1 MHQVKKNKDKD
12 KHKEN
17 KKKKKENKNK
27 MYATCCSSV
36 WLGNQ
41 TLAVARRA
49 DGSGNHASL
58 SRAHSLISATSITS
72 FKPASSLER
81 ILLQRVVEDRN
92 SKVSS
97 SSSSS
102 SSSTALRFAVR
113 EIYELSQE
121 IILQGRSAAL
131 GVEEGPIELPPAEIY
146 DPLAIPETTPLQ
158 AVASILLTGAITVL
172 LIRAVRR
179 RSKRAKEM
187 KFRSTGEESAKKSIK
202 EQAKEAAAIRG
213 GLLTKAAPPEVEGP
227 KLNPLQTLS
236 GAVMAAIISLVLYK
250 FTTTVEAGFSDK
262 AVSSNYSIRNLTITV
277 RTIITGLCYLATF
290 VFAANSIGL
299 TLYSLQ
305 LALNLDPPS
314 SSPTNDSIDKK
325 RELLSDSP
333 SSEEERSPEQ
343 EQR

>member
-1 MHQVKKNKDKD
+1 VHQVKKNKDKH
-12 KHKEN
+12 KH
-17 KKKKKENKNK
+17 KENKNK
-27 MYATCCSSV
+27 MFATCCSSV

-49 DGSGNHASL
+49 DGSGKHASL
-58 SRAHSLISATSITS
+58 SRAHSLICATSITS
-72 FKPASSLER
+72 FKPASSVER

-92 SKVSS
+92 SKVG
-97 SSSSS
+97 S
-102 SSSTALRFAVR
+102 SSSTTALRFSVR

-227 KLNPLQTLS
+227 KLNPLQTLL
-236 GAVMAAIISLVLYK
+236 GAVMAAIIALVLYK

-277 RTIITGLCYLATF
+277 RTIITGICYLATF

-305 LALNLDPPS
+305 LALNLDPPP
-314 SSPTNDSIDKK
+314 SPTNDSIDKK

-333 SSEEERSPEQ
+333 SSEEERSSEQ

>member
-1 MHQVKKNKDKD
+1 
-12 KHKEN
+12 
-17 KKKKKENKNK
+17 

-49 DGSGNHASL
+49 DGSGKHASL

-72 FKPASSLER
+72 FKPASSVER

-97 SSSSS
+97 SSSS
-102 SSSTALRFAVR
+102 TALRFSVR

-158 AVASILLTGAITVL
+158 AVASILLTAAITVL

-236 GAVMAAIISLVLYK
+236 GAVMAAIIALVLYK

-262 AVSSNYSIRNLTITV
+262 VVSSNYSIRNLTITV
-277 RTIITGLCYLATF
+277 RTIITGICYLATF

-305 LALNLDPPS
+305 LALNLDPP

>member
-1 MHQVKKNKDKD
+1 
-12 KHKEN
+12 
-17 KKKKKENKNK
+17 

-49 DGSGNHASL
+49 DGSGKHASL

-72 FKPASSLER
+72 FKPASSVER
-81 ILLQRVVEDRN
+81 ILLQRVVEGRN
-92 SKVSS
+92 SKVG
-97 SSSSS
+97 SS
-102 SSSTALRFAVR
+102 SSSTALRFSVR

-227 KLNPLQTLS
+227 KLNPLQTLL
-236 GAVMAAIISLVLYK
+236 GAVMAAIIALVLYK

-277 RTIITGLCYLATF
+277 RTIITGICYLATF

-314 SSPTNDSIDKK
+314 SPTNDSIDKK

-333 SSEEERSPEQ
+333 SSEEERSSEK

>member
-1 MHQVKKNKDKD
+1 VHQVKKNKDKH
-12 KHKEN
+12 KH
-17 KKKKKENKNK
+17 KENKNK

-49 DGSGNHASL
+49 DGSGKHASL
-58 SRAHSLISATSITS
+58 SRAHSLICATSITS
-72 FKPASSLER
+72 FKPASSVER

-92 SKVSS
+92 SKVG
-97 SSSSS
+97 S
-102 SSSTALRFAVR
+102 SSSTTALRFSVR

-187 KFRSTGEESAKKSIK
+187 VCD
-202 EQAKEAAAIRG
+202 RG
-213 GLLTKAAPPEVEGP
+213 MTCFPLL
-227 KLNPLQTLS
+227 
-236 GAVMAAIISLVLYK
+236 
-250 FTTTVEAGFSDK
+250 
-262 AVSSNYSIRNLTITV
+262 
-277 RTIITGLCYLATF
+277 
-290 VFAANSIGL
+290 
-299 TLYSLQ
+299 
-305 LALNLDPPS
+305 
-314 SSPTNDSIDKK
+314 
-325 RELLSDSP
+325 
-333 SSEEERSPEQ
+333 
-343 EQR
+343 

>member
-1 MHQVKKNKDKD
+1 VHQVKKNKDKD
-12 KHKEN
+12 KHKE
-17 KKKKKENKNK
+17 KKKKKNNNNKHKENKNK

-49 DGSGNHASL
+49 DGSGKHASL

-97 SSSSS
+97 SSS
-102 SSSTALRFAVR
+102 TALRFSVR

-121 IILQGRSAAL
+121 IILQGRSTVL

-187 KFRSTGEESAKKSIK
+187 VCDHGMTCFP
-202 EQAKEAAAIRG
+202 
-213 GLLTKAAPPEVEGP
+213 LL
-227 KLNPLQTLS
+227 
-236 GAVMAAIISLVLYK
+236 
-250 FTTTVEAGFSDK
+250 
-262 AVSSNYSIRNLTITV
+262 
-277 RTIITGLCYLATF
+277 
-290 VFAANSIGL
+290 
-299 TLYSLQ
+299 
-305 LALNLDPPS
+305 
-314 SSPTNDSIDKK
+314 
-325 RELLSDSP
+325 
-333 SSEEERSPEQ
+333 
-343 EQR
+343 

>member
-1 MHQVKKNKDKD
+1 
-12 KHKEN
+12 
-17 KKKKKENKNK
+17 

-49 DGSGNHASL
+49 DGSGKHASL
-58 SRAHSLISATSITS
+58 SRAHSLICATSITS
-72 FKPASSLER
+72 FKPASSVER

-92 SKVSS
+92 SKVG
-97 SSSSS
+97 SSS
-102 SSSTALRFAVR
+102 SSSTALRFSVR

-227 KLNPLQTLS
+227 KLNPLQTLL
-236 GAVMAAIISLVLYK
+236 GAVMAAIIALVLYK

-262 AVSSNYSIRNLTITV
+262 AVSSNYSVCCCPPHHVPPCRQMACLV
-277 RTIITGLCYLATF
+277 ATERQSYNQQ
-290 VFAANSIGL
+290 A
-299 TLYSLQ
+299 
-305 LALNLDPPS
+305 
-314 SSPTNDSIDKK
+314 
-325 RELLSDSP
+325 REL
-333 SSEEERSPEQ
+333 Q
-343 EQR
+343 HCVVQ

>member
-1 MHQVKKNKDKD
+1 
-12 KHKEN
+12 
-17 KKKKKENKNK
+17 

-49 DGSGNHASL
+49 DGSGKHASL
-58 SRAHSLISATSITS
+58 SRAHSLRSATSITS
-72 FKPASSLER
+72 FKTASSFER
-81 ILLQRVVEDRN
+81 ILLQSVVEDRN

-102 SSSTALRFAVR
+102 SSTALRFSVR

-131 GVEEGPIELPPAEIY
+131 GVEEGPIELPPVEIY

-187 KFRSTGEESAKKSIK
+187 VCDHGMTCFP
-202 EQAKEAAAIRG
+202 
-213 GLLTKAAPPEVEGP
+213 LL
-227 KLNPLQTLS
+227 
-236 GAVMAAIISLVLYK
+236 
-250 FTTTVEAGFSDK
+250 
-262 AVSSNYSIRNLTITV
+262 
-277 RTIITGLCYLATF
+277 
-290 VFAANSIGL
+290 
-299 TLYSLQ
+299 
-305 LALNLDPPS
+305 
-314 SSPTNDSIDKK
+314 
-325 RELLSDSP
+325 
-333 SSEEERSPEQ
+333 
-343 EQR
+343 

>member
-1 MHQVKKNKDKD
+1 
-12 KHKEN
+12 
-17 KKKKKENKNK
+17 

-49 DGSGNHASL
+49 DGSGKHASL

-72 FKPASSLER
+72 FKPASSVER

-102 SSSTALRFAVR
+102 SSTALRFSVR

-131 GVEEGPIELPPAEIY
+131 GVEGPIELPPAEIY

-158 AVASILLTGAITVL
+158 AVASVLLTGAITVL

-236 GAVMAAIISLVLYK
+236 GAVIAAIIALVLYK

-277 RTIITGLCYLATF
+277 R
-290 VFAANSIGL
+290 
-299 TLYSLQ
+299 
-305 LALNLDPPS
+305 
-314 SSPTNDSIDKK
+314 
-325 RELLSDSP
+325 
-333 SSEEERSPEQ
+333 
-343 EQR
+343 

>member
-1 MHQVKKNKDKD
+1 
-12 KHKEN
+12 
-17 KKKKKENKNK
+17 

-49 DGSGNHASL
+49 DGSGKHASL
-58 SRAHSLISATSITS
+58 SRAHSLICATSITS
-72 FKPASSLER
+72 FKPASSVER

-92 SKVSS
+92 SKVG
-97 SSSSS
+97 SSS
-102 SSSTALRFAVR
+102 SSSTALRFSVR

-227 KLNPLQTLS
+227 KLNPLQTLL
-236 GAVMAAIISLVLYK
+236 GAVMAAIIALVLYK

-277 RTIITGLCYLATF
+277 RTIITGICYLATF

-314 SSPTNDSIDKK
+314 SPTNDSIDKK

-333 SSEEERSPEQ
+333 SSEEERSSEQ

>member
-1 MHQVKKNKDKD
+1 MF
-12 KHKEN
+12 
-17 KKKKKENKNK
+17 
-27 MYATCCSSV
+27 ATCCSSV

-49 DGSGNHASL
+49 DGSGKHASL
-58 SRAHSLISATSITS
+58 SRAHSLICATSITS
-72 FKPASSLER
+72 FKPASSVER

-92 SKVSS
+92 SKVG
-97 SSSSS
+97 S
-102 SSSTALRFAVR
+102 SSSTTALRFSVR

-227 KLNPLQTLS
+227 KLNPLQTLL
-236 GAVMAAIISLVLYK
+236 GAVMAAIIALVLYK

-277 RTIITGLCYLATF
+277 RTIITGICYLATF

-314 SSPTNDSIDKK
+314 SPTNDSIDKK

-333 SSEEERSPEQ
+333 SSEEERSSEQ

>member
-1 MHQVKKNKDKD
+1 
-12 KHKEN
+12 
-17 KKKKKENKNK
+17 

-49 DGSGNHASL
+49 DGSGKHASL

-72 FKPASSLER
+72 FKPASSVER

-92 SKVSS
+92 SKVG
-97 SSSSS
+97 SS
-102 SSSTALRFAVR
+102 SSSTALRFSVR

-121 IILQGRSAAL
+121 IILQGRSAVL

-227 KLNPLQTLS
+227 KLNPLQTLL
-236 GAVMAAIISLVLYK
+236 GAVMAAIIALVLYK

-277 RTIITGLCYLATF
+277 RTIITGICYLATF

-305 LALNLDPPS
+305 LALNLDTP

-333 SSEEERSPEQ
+333 SSEEERSSEQ

>member
-1 MHQVKKNKDKD
+1 VHQVKKNKDKH
-12 KHKEN
+12 KH
-17 KKKKKENKNK
+17 KENKNK

-49 DGSGNHASL
+49 DGSGKHASL
-58 SRAHSLISATSITS
+58 SRAHSLICATSITS
-72 FKPASSLER
+72 FKPASSVER

-92 SKVSS
+92 SKVG
-97 SSSSS
+97 SSS
-102 SSSTALRFAVR
+102 SSSTALRFSVR

-146 DPLAIPETTPLQ
+146 DPRAIPETTPLQ

-227 KLNPLQTLS
+227 KLNPLQTLL
-236 GAVMAAIISLVLYK
+236 GAVMAAIIALVLYK

-277 RTIITGLCYLATF
+277 R
-290 VFAANSIGL
+290 
-299 TLYSLQ
+299 
-305 LALNLDPPS
+305 
-314 SSPTNDSIDKK
+314 
-325 RELLSDSP
+325 
-333 SSEEERSPEQ
+333 
-343 EQR
+343 

>member
-1 MHQVKKNKDKD
+1 MHQVKKNKDKH
-12 KHKEN
+12 KH
-17 KKKKKENKNK
+17 KENKNK

-49 DGSGNHASL
+49 DGSGKHASL
-58 SRAHSLISATSITS
+58 SRAHSLICATSITS
-72 FKPASSLER
+72 FKPASSVER

-92 SKVSS
+92 SKVG
-97 SSSSS
+97 SSS
-102 SSSTALRFAVR
+102 SSSTALRFSVR

-187 KFRSTGEESAKKSIK
+187 VCDHSMTCFP
-202 EQAKEAAAIRG
+202 
-213 GLLTKAAPPEVEGP
+213 LL
-227 KLNPLQTLS
+227 
-236 GAVMAAIISLVLYK
+236 
-250 FTTTVEAGFSDK
+250 
-262 AVSSNYSIRNLTITV
+262 
-277 RTIITGLCYLATF
+277 
-290 VFAANSIGL
+290 
-299 TLYSLQ
+299 
-305 LALNLDPPS
+305 
-314 SSPTNDSIDKK
+314 
-325 RELLSDSP
+325 
-333 SSEEERSPEQ
+333 
-343 EQR
+343 

>member
-1 MHQVKKNKDKD
+1 
-12 KHKEN
+12 
-17 KKKKKENKNK
+17 
-27 MYATCCSSV
+27 MYATCCSSI

-49 DGSGNHASL
+49 DGSGKHASL
-58 SRAHSLISATSITS
+58 SRSHSLISATSITS
-72 FKPASSLER
+72 FKPASSVER

-102 SSSTALRFAVR
+102 TALRFSVR

-179 RSKRAKEM
+179 RSKRAKEL

-236 GAVMAAIISLVLYK
+236 GAVMAAIIALVLYK

-277 RTIITGLCYLATF
+277 RTIITGICYLATF

-305 LALNLDPPS
+305 LALNLDPPP